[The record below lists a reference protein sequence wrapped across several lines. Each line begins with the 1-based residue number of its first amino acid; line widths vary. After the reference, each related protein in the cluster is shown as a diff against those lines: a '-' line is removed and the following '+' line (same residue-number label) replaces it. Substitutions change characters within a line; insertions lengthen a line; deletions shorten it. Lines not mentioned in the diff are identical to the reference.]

1 MKKQK
6 WTVLFMAAF
15 FFGMTLLCWAKPSE
29 EYSDQERRKLAQFPE
44 LTMSNILSGK
54 FMSKFEDYALD
65 QFPARDG
72 FMALSQVVSTTKDKN
87 GLYEAD
93 GHIVSMEYPMD
104 EAGMERAAGIFK
116 GIQEQ
121 FAKDSD
127 IYLAVLPDKNA
138 FLGNENGYL
147 AMDYEAFY
155 EKMKQETG
163 FAYIDIASLL
173 ELEDYYFTDGHWRQE
188 SIVDVAEKLAAE
200 MGTSISGSYEVNTLE
215 QPFYGAYYGQLATN
229 LPADEI
235 KYLTNETIEQMKT
248 FDFQNNKEIDVYDME
263 KAFGKDAYELFVSG
277 PLSLITI
284 ENPAC
289 KNGKE
294 LIIFRDSFGSS
305 IAPLLAEGYEK
316 VTLVDIRY
324 IASKQVCQMI
334 DFSDADV
341 LFLYSTLVLN
351 NAETLK

>member
-44 LTMSNILSGK
+44 FTMNNILSGK

-65 QFPARDG
+65 QFPARDS

-104 EAGMERAAGIFK
+104 EGGMERAAGIFK

-121 FAKDSD
+121 FAKDND
-127 IYLAVLPDKNA
+127 IYMAIIPDKNA
-138 FLGNENGYL
+138 FLGKENGYL

-163 FAYIDIASLL
+163 FTYIDIASLL

-188 SIVDVAEKLAAE
+188 NIVDVAETLAAG
-200 MGTSISGSYEVNTLE
+200 MGTSISGSYEVNILE
-215 QPFYGAYYGQLATN
+215 QPFYGAYFSQLAIN

-235 KYLTNETIEQMKT
+235 KYLTNDKINQMEVY
-248 FDFQNNKEIDVYDME
+248 DFQNDKAIDVYDME
-263 KAFGKDAYELFVSG
+263 KAYGKDAYELFVSG

-284 ENPAC
+284 GNPVC

-294 LIIFRDSFGSS
+294 LVIFRDSFGSS

-334 DFSDADV
+334 DFSNADV